1 MAAGAAA
8 AGGGAARAPGDGSGI
23 PVAGARLAPRCASA
37 ELDDGAAVH
46 CQILPLSQQLYVW
59 IGVNAAAMGQ
69 LYAAV
74 RTPFDKLPS
83 LSVLMGS
90 SSDRPGAAIA
100 RRLGNSNA
108 RILILLGIVDLAC
121 ASMSQPQEGAARETD
136 PALSGAR
143 RLLHLPFPPAMKTG
157 HSIVLS
163 CNIPSNSP
171 LLEAQ
176 AERLVL
182 QELKS
187 MGILTKTSSS
197 SEDKGLGPCTAT

>member
-1 MAAGAAA
+1 MEAAGAAS
-8 AGGGAARAPGDGSGI
+8 RAPGKGSGI
-23 PVAGARLAPRCASA
+23 SMSGARLAPRCASA

-46 CQILPLSQQLYVW
+46 CQILPLSQQLYIW

-74 RTPFDKLPS
+74 CTPFDKLPS

-90 SSDRPGAAIA
+90 SSDSPGAAIA

-108 RILILLGIVDLAC
+108 PSLSFLGILPL
-121 ASMSQPQEGAARETD
+121 Q
-136 PALSGAR
+136 
-143 RLLHLPFPPAMKTG
+143 PFPSAMKTG

-163 CNIPSNSP
+163 CNVPSNSP

-197 SEDKGLGPCTAT
+197 SKDTGLCTAT